1 MTFLSRIAVVAA
13 LAISAVA
20 AHAQSDEIHFALA
33 AEESVSASTA
43 ESLRSSMVDER
54 SRLLIRLQTDAP
66 DQTPGSLTTS
76 TNELMGRRLAAA
88 LRHLLILQPYNQA
101 MIVAIGSQADVDGS
115 RQLIL
120 INVSA
125 WIANG
130 RRLGINEGEVFAVLP
145 EKEMQQPGGSPFKL
159 DGVSYF
165 GAVEGSSIVFHRKP

>member
-43 ESLRSSMVDER
+43 ESLRSNMVDER
-54 SRLLIRLQTDAP
+54 SRLLIRLQANAP

-76 TNELMGRRLAAA
+76 TNELIGRRLAAA
-88 LRHLLILQPYNQA
+88 LRHLLILQPHSQPV
-101 MIVAIGSQADVDGS
+101 IVAIAPQVDPDGS
-115 RQLIL
+115 RQLLL

-130 RRLGINEGEVFAVLP
+130 RRLGMNQDETFAILP
-145 EKEMQQPGGSPFKL
+145 DKDMQQPGGSPFKL
-159 DGVSYF
+159 DGVNYF
-165 GAVEGSSIVFHRKP
+165 GAVEGSSVVFHRKP